1 MTDPGDRQDAA
12 PAGATVAEAAA
23 RLGVTPDAIRRRLH
37 RGTLAGA
44 KTAEGEWRIWFPDA
58 APGEPPGPRQDTAR
72 TRQDAPP
79 AETEALRA
87 HVDDL
92 RADVAYLRDQLDQRS
107 RELAAER
114 ERADILHREALAR
127 IPALLAGDVAGQD
140 APTPTPPLG
149 SPTMFPA
156 RKPPA
161 ERRPWWRVWD
171 RR

>member
-1 MTDPGDRQDAA
+1 MAYLVP
-12 PAGATVAEAAA
+12 
-23 RLGVTPDAIRRRLH
+23 RRRA
-37 RGTLAGA
+37 R
-44 KTAEGEWRIWFPDA
+44 R
-58 APGEPPGPRQDTAR
+58 TAR

-79 AETEALRA
+79 AETEAIRA

-127 IPALLAGDVAGQD
+127 IPVLPAGDVAGQD
-140 APTPTPPLG
+140 APTPTPTLG

-156 RKPPA
+156 REPSA
-161 ERRPWWRVWD
+161 ERPPWWRLWE
-171 RR
+171 R